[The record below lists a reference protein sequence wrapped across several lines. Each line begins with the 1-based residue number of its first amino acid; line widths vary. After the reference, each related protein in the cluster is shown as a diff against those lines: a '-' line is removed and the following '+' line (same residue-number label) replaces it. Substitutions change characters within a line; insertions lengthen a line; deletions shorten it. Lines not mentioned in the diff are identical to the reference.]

1 MNTLHHDT
9 RIPVDRWRNL
19 GIIAHVD
26 AGKTTLT
33 ERLLYATGAIHR
45 TGEVH
50 DGAATTDHMELERE
64 RGITIGAAAV
74 RAQWTPA
81 GGHAHRL
88 TLIDTPGHI
97 DFAIEVERSLR
108 VLDGAVTVFSGVAG
122 VQPQS
127 ETVWHQARR
136 HGVPLM
142 AFVNKMDRP
151 GADFDAVVAQM
162 RDILGARPWVVARPV
177 IEAEHMTGLVDLVA
191 ERTWRFAAAGP
202 ALVHAWDDAER
213 AAHGPARAELV
224 AAVAD
229 HDDALAE
236 CWLADEPITA
246 DGLRAA
252 LRRGTLAGLGSP
264 VLPGSAFRN
273 VGIEALLDAMVAY
286 LPSPRDRPPVRAD
299 DGNAVAVEVAA
310 DADAPLVALVFK
322 VVHQA
327 HGPLAFVRVYAGRLR
342 IGDAVWRSGTDR
354 VQRVGRL
361 AIVRADETDAV
372 ESAEAGDIVAVA
384 GWKDVATG
392 ETLADPRHPVRLE
405 TIHTQPAVLSWRL
418 SPERSADLLRLG
430 HGLAR
435 LAQEDPSFRVGTDPD
450 TGETLVW
457 GMGELHLEVM
467 VERLRREW
475 GVTVRTGSPRVAYQ
489 ETPARASGP
498 VEGKLAK
505 QTGGSGQF
513 ARVVLSLAPTGE
525 DGNRF
530 EDRSSG
536 GVIPRAFQ
544 SAVEKGARS
553 ALLEGPRGYP
563 VVGADITVLDGQAH
577 AVDSNEAAFH
587 RAAQFAVK
595 AALEATGTVLLEP
608 VMRVSVSTPGAA
620 VGDVLGDLQRRGG
633 HIVRLAEAQERTAIE
648 ADVPLARLEGY
659 STALRSLSQGRAS
672 ATVAFKAYRPAAA
685 QEVSRAGR
693 AAVSLG
699 G

>member
-1 MNTLHHDT
+1 MSTTRET

-33 ERLLYATGAIHR
+33 ERLLYKTGTIHR

-74 RAQWTPA
+74 RANWTPD
-81 GGHAHRL
+81 GGLPHRL

-162 RDILGARPWVVARPV
+162 RETLGANPWVVARPV
-177 IEAEHMTGLVDLVA
+177 IEGEHMTGLVDLVA
-191 ERTWRFAAAGP
+191 ERTWRFDDAGMP
-202 ALVHAWDDAER
+202 SVHAWTDAER
-213 AAHGPARAELV
+213 AVYSDARAELI

-229 HDDALAE
+229 SDDVLAE
-236 CWLADEPITA
+236 RWLTEQPIDAIALT
-246 DGLRAA
+246 AA
-252 LRRGTLAGLGSP
+252 LRRGTLAGKGSP

-273 VGIEALLDAMVAY
+273 VGIEPLLDAFVAY
-286 LPSPRDRPPVRAD
+286 LPSPLDRPAVTGHAE
-299 DGNAVAVEVAA
+299 DGGGEVTVAP
-310 DADAPLVALVFK
+310 DADAPLAALVFK
-322 VVHQA
+322 VVNQA
-327 HGPLAFVRVYAGRLR
+327 HGPLAFLRIYAGQLR
-342 IGDAVWRSGTDR
+342 VGDSVWRSGTDR
-354 VQRVGRL
+354 VQRIGRL
-361 AIVRADETDAV
+361 AVVRAEDTEAV
-372 ESAEAGDIVAVA
+372 EHAEAGDIVAIA

-392 ETLADPRHPVRLE
+392 ETLSDPQRRVRLE
-405 TIHTQPAVLSWRL
+405 TIQAQPAVLSWRL
-418 SPERSADLLRLG
+418 SPERSADLLKLG
-430 HGLAR
+430 NGLAR
-435 LAQEDPSFRVGTDPD
+435 LAQEDPSFRVGTDPE

-457 GMGELHLEVM
+457 GMGELHLDVM

-475 GVTVRTGSPRVAYQ
+475 GVQVRTGSPRVAYQ
-489 ETPARASGP
+489 ETPASASGP

-513 ARVVLSLAPTGE
+513 ARVVLSVAPTGGE
-525 DGNRF
+525 SNSY
-530 EDRSSG
+530 EDRSTG
-536 GVIPRAFQ
+536 GVIPKPFQ
-544 SAVEKGARS
+544 AAVEKGVAS
-553 ALLEGPRGYP
+553 ALLEGPRGFP
-563 VVGADITVLDGQAH
+563 VVGAAVTVLDGQAH

-587 RAAQFAVK
+587 RAAQIAVK

-608 VMRVSVSTPGAA
+608 VMRVSVSAPGSA

-633 HIVRLAEAQERTAIE
+633 QIVNLVDRQERTEIE
-648 ADVPLARLEGY
+648 ADVPLAQLDGY

-672 ATVAFKAYRPAAA
+672 ATVAFHAYRPAAM
-685 QEVSRAGR
+685 QEPARRTA
-693 AAVSLG
+693 
-699 G
+699 